1 MAKWKIH
8 NMVSPG
14 KSSTHDGLSW
24 FTVSL
29 FIHIYV
35 IPLPRGMSIS
45 RCFFQKERLDCD
57 SFQVFLP
64 HQDALPVLPIA
75 ALNGVS
81 VLTNNKALRE
91 TTANGMRWMF

>member
-1 MAKWKIH
+1 VENVWFPQENHLHM
-8 NMVSPG
+8 MVY
-14 KSSTHDGLSW
+14 HGLSW
-24 FTVSL
+24 

-35 IPLPRGMSIS
+35 IPLPWGMSIS

-91 TTANGMRWMF
+91 TTANGMCWMF